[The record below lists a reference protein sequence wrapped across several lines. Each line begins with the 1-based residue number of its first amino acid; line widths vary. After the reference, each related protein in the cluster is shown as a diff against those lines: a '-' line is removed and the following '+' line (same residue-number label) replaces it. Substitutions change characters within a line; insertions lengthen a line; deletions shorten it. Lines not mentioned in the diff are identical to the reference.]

1 MDKLTSMRVFT
12 RVAKAGSFAAA
23 ARELGISRAMVT
35 KHVMQLENS
44 LGVRLLNRTTRSLSL
59 TEVGASYL
67 ERCLQIISDLEETE
81 LAVTHLQT
89 EPRGTLKVHAPPFLG
104 SSHIAPAVADY
115 LEVYRDVKVDMI
127 LQGGPGA
134 IIEEGVDVAI
144 CLGELNDSSLIARK
158 LASSPSVVCGS
169 AAYFEKYGAPQAPE
183 DLKNHSCL
191 VNWAMPPR
199 DLWGFVGPKGDS
211 SIRVTGRMQA
221 NVADPLRI
229 AATKGLGLV
238 LLPTYILGRDLQ
250 RGRLRVVLGDY
261 RPPSMEINAVYP
273 HRKYLSAKVRTFI
286 DFLQGALRES
296 LSWDGQLPPG
306 EAE

>member
-1 MDKLTSMRVFT
+1 MDKLTSMHVFT

-23 ARELGISRAMVT
+23 ARELGISRAMAT

-67 ERCLQIISDLEETE
+67 DRCLQIISDLEETE

-89 EPRGTLKVHAPPFLG
+89 EPRGTLKIHAPPFLG
-104 SSHIAPAVADY
+104 SSHIAPAIADY
-115 LEVYRDVKVDMI
+115 LEIYRDVRVDMT
-127 LQGGPGA
+127 LQGGLGA
-134 IIEEGVDVAI
+134 IIEDGIDVAI
-144 CLGELNDSSLIARK
+144 CLGELNDSSLIARR

-169 AAYFEKYGAPQAPE
+169 PAYFEKYGVPQEPD

-199 DLWGFVGPKGDS
+199 DLWTFVGPKGETS
-211 SIRVTGRMQA
+211 VRVTGKLQA

-238 LLPTYILGRDLQ
+238 LLPTYIVGRDLQ
-250 RGRLRVVLGDY
+250 KGRLRVVMRDY
-261 RPPSMEINAVYP
+261 HPPSMEINAVYP

-286 DFLQGALRES
+286 DFLQGNLRES
-296 LSWDGQLPPG
+296 LSWDGQLQPG
-306 EAE
+306 GVE